1 MKRTLQ
7 RRAAFGAFIALCLT
21 GSAANLRADPLT
33 FNGTYFLID
42 SLPTRLDLFTN
53 PGVVITPRT
62 YGGTLPTSF
71 VFSTFVDFAGGESV
85 SDIVRFTY
93 QEAGRAPLVTSHPF
107 TTGTEPVQFG
117 FPTLF
122 EPISHTGRPVATT
135 LTVDLVNS
143 SPDFMIPGG
152 PNQGRLVNSYT
163 YSFFTLTPTPEPST
177 LLLLGTGAAFAL
189 RRRLRNS
196 RATSEPV

>member
-1 MKRTLQ
+1 MKRKLQ
-7 RRAAFGAFIALCLT
+7 RRTIVGALIAIGLI
-21 GSAANLRADPLT
+21 GSASSLRADPLT

-42 SLPTRLDLFTN
+42 SLPTRLDLFSN

-62 YGGTLPTSF
+62 YGGTLPRSF
-71 VFSTFVDFAGGESV
+71 IFGTLVDFAGGDSI

-122 EPISHTGRPVATT
+122 RPIRHAGRPIATT
-135 LTVDLVNS
+135 LTVDIVNS
-143 SPDFMIPGG
+143 SPDFMLPGG
-152 PNQGRLVNSYT
+152 PNQGQLVNSYT

-177 LLLLGTGAAFAL
+177 LLLLGMGLLGVAGA
-189 RRRLRNS
+189 RRR
-196 RATSEPV
+196 RAA